1 LEEKKLLSLV
11 KLILLFSIIFSVN
24 AMEDCSSIPT
34 ETIENIFMPTNEIE
48 KKYLIFVSFSM
59 PKSSLQSLYL
69 EASLNNG
76 VLLIRGL
83 KNGSFKE
90 TAAYLNSLGIGV
102 EINPQ
107 AFKQYKID
115 KVPTILLLENQKF
128 KSISGNVSLSYAKEL
143 LEAS

>member
-1 LEEKKLLSLV
+1 MLSLV
-11 KLILLFSIIFSVN
+11 KLILLFSIIFPVN
-24 AMEDCSSIPT
+24 ASEDCSNIPK
-34 ETIENIFMPTNEIE
+34 ETIENIFMPNKEIE

-59 PKSSLQSLYL
+59 PKSSLKSLY
-69 EASLNNG
+69 SDSKLNNG

-102 EINPQ
+102 EIAPQ

-115 KVPTILLLENQKF
+115 KVPTVLLLENQQF

>member
-1 LEEKKLLSLV
+1 MLSLV
-11 KLILLFSIIFSVN
+11 KLILLFSIIFSAN
-24 AMEDCSSIPT
+24 ATDNCSNISKD
-34 ETIENIFMPTNEIE
+34 TIENIFIPTNKIE

-83 KNGSFKE
+83 KDGSFKE
-90 TAAYLNSLGIGV
+90 TAAYLKSLEIGV

-115 KVPTILLLENQKF
+115 KVPTILLLKNKQF

>member
-1 LEEKKLLSLV
+1 MSLV
-11 KLILLFSIIFSVN
+11 KLILLFSIILAANAEKDCVN
-24 AMEDCSSIPT
+24 DPKEI
-34 ETIENIFMPTNEIE
+34 IENIFIPTKEIE

-59 PKSSLQSLYL
+59 PKSSLKSLY
-69 EASLNNG
+69 SDSKLNNG

-90 TAAYLNSLGIGV
+90 TAAYLKSLGIGV

-115 KVPTILLLENQKF
+115 KVPTILLLENEQF

>member
-1 LEEKKLLSLV
+1 MLSLV
-11 KLILLFSIIFSVN
+11 KLILLFSIIFPVN
-24 AMEDCSSIPT
+24 AIDDFINIPK
-34 ETIENIFMPTNEIE
+34 ETIENIFMPNKEIE

-59 PKSSLQSLYL
+59 PKSSLKSLY
-69 EASLNNG
+69 SDSKLNNG

-102 EINPQ
+102 EIAPQ

-115 KVPTILLLENQKF
+115 KVPTILFLENEQF

>member
-1 LEEKKLLSLV
+1 MLSLV
-11 KLILLFSIIFSVN
+11 KLTILFAIIFIAN
-24 AMEDCSSIPT
+24 ASEDCSNIPKD
-34 ETIENIFMPTNEIE
+34 TIENIFMPTNEIE

-59 PKSSLQSLYL
+59 PKSSLKSLYL
-69 EASLNNG
+69 DAKLNNG

-90 TAAYLNSLGIGV
+90 TAAYLKSLEIGV
-102 EINPQ
+102 EIAPQ

-115 KVPTILLLENQKF
+115 KVPTILLLEKNQF
-128 KSISGNVSLSYAKEL
+128 KSISGNVSLTYAKEL

>member
-1 LEEKKLLSLV
+1 MLSLV
-11 KLILLFSIIFSVN
+11 KLIILFSIFFIAN
-24 AMEDCSSIPT
+24 ASKDCSNISKD
-34 ETIENIFMPTNEIE
+34 TIENIFMPTNEIE

-59 PKSSLQSLYL
+59 PKSSLKSLY
-69 EASLNNG
+69 SDSKLNNG
-76 VLLIRGL
+76 VLLMRGL

-90 TAAYLNSLGIGV
+90 TAAYLKSLEIGV
-102 EINPQ
+102 EIAPQ

-115 KVPTILLLENQKF
+115 KVPTILLLEKNQF